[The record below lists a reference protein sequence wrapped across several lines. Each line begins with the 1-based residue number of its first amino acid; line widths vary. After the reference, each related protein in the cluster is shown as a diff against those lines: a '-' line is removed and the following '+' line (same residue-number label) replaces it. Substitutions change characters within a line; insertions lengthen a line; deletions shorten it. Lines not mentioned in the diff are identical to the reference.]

1 MKNKTNLYVILFLG
15 AIWGILE
22 ATLGHILHFLPALIS
37 GSIMFPIAATIMY
50 ITFNQTQSRRAMV
63 YVAAIAVLVK
73 TVDFFLP
80 GLPAIKI
87 YNPMIAMMLQSVAM
101 VVFVPM
107 LKNQSVVMKL
117 SGIVLVALSW
127 RIAFLANDAINHAIS
142 GFNFPQLSSFPAM
155 TSFVLAAG
163 LIEALILGVIMF
175 TSVLLKDKVR
185 LSFRPNLIISVS
197 TVALAVVLNIF
208 L

>member
-1 MKNKTNLYVILFLG
+1 
-15 AIWGILE
+15 
-22 ATLGHILHFLPALIS
+22 
-37 GSIMFPIAATIMY
+37 
-50 ITFNQTQSRRAMV
+50 MV

-107 LKNQSVVMKL
+107 IKNQSVVMKL

-127 RIAFLANDAINHAIS
+127 RVAFLANDAINYAIS
-142 GFNFPQLSSFPAM
+142 GFNFPQLASFSTM
-155 TSFVLAAG
+155 TSFVMLSG
-163 LIEALILGVIMF
+163 LVEAMILGVMMF
-175 TSVLLKDKVR
+175 TSVLLKDKVQI
-185 LSFRPNLIISVS
+185 SFKPNLIISVAAF
-197 TVALAVVLNIF
+197 ALAVVLNIF